1 MLILREQK
9 LLFVKTKKTAG
20 TSIEILLSEH
30 LQQGDFA
37 TPLLPDEEKLRPKK
51 RKIVRESVHLLRER
65 AQGKVRAR
73 YPHLGLDVAESYL
86 DDISSGCESF
96 CVERN
101 PWDKAVS
108 AFFFWMHRRGGPITD
123 IDRQFTAFCKK
134 QLSYFSDFDMYS
146 RDGRLAA
153 GFVAR
158 YENLAVDL
166 NEFLG
171 SRGLLDFDISQM
183 NAKSNVRKKR
193 TLEEFFGENFDNK
206 NAKRVAKI
214 FEREIETSGYQPT

>member
-1 MLILREQK
+1 
-9 LLFVKTKKTAG
+9 
-20 TSIEILLSEH
+20 
-30 LQQGDFA
+30 
-37 TPLLPDEEKLRPKK
+37 
-51 RKIVRESVHLLRER
+51 
-65 AQGKVRAR
+65 
-73 YPHLGLDVAESYL
+73 
-86 DDISSGCESF
+86 
-96 CVERN
+96 VERN

-146 RDGRLAA
+146 RDGRLAV

-171 SRGLLDFDISQM
+171 SRGLSDFDISQM

-214 FEREIETSGYQPT
+214 FEREIETFGYQPT